1 MSPAKKTPRIGM
13 ISLGCAKNLVD
24 AEVMLGSAKSEGFE
38 ITRDPAEADILVVN
52 TCGFIDS
59 AKQESID
66 AILEANRQ
74 RNEIRPEAKLVVSGC
89 LSQRYS
95 GDLAAE
101 LPEVDAFIGLDQVPE
116 AGAIFRRVLDR
127 EPNGVLNLVTPK
139 SRYIPDFATPRF
151 RLTPSHSAYVKI
163 AEGCNHP
170 CSFCVIPQ
178 MRGRHRSRPLDS
190 VVREIRSLVA
200 EGVKEINLISQD
212 TTYFGMDRWTDARPN
227 PRSKVDSSK
236 GESLASLLRELD
248 QIEGDFWV
256 RLLYTHPAHWSDEL
270 IETIGRSKHVVRY
283 VDIPLQHVSD
293 KMLGAMQRETDGAY
307 IRDLIKR
314 MRAGIPDLVIR
325 TTFIVGFPGET
336 EEDFTELLAFL
347 EETKFDRVG
356 VFKYSKEEGTKGAK
370 MEGHLSDEVK
380 ADRHARAML
389 LLQRLSKQRG
399 EAFVGRKLRVLVE
412 SPGVA
417 RSTGDAMEID
427 GIVKVP
433 KKLAIGQFAEVTVTG
448 AEEYDLIAK

>member
-1 MSPAKKTPRIGM
+1 VSFI
-13 ISLGCAKNLVD
+13 
-24 AEVMLGSAKSEGFE
+24 EGRSTF
-38 ITRDPAEADILVVN
+38 IT
-52 TCGFIDS
+52 
-59 AKQESID
+59 
-66 AILEANRQ
+66 
-74 RNEIRPEAKLVVSGC
+74 
-89 LSQRYS
+89 
-95 GDLAAE
+95 
-101 LPEVDAFIGLDQVPE
+101 
-116 AGAIFRRVLDR
+116 
-127 EPNGVLNLVTPK
+127 
-139 SRYIPDFATPRF
+139 DFDTPRF
-151 RLTPSHSAYVKI
+151 RLKPKHFAYVKI

-170 CSFCVIPQ
+170 CTFCIIPQ
-178 MRGRHRSRPLDS
+178 IRGRHRSRTVAS
-190 VVREIRSLVA
+190 VVAEARQLVA

-212 TTYFGMDRWTDARPN
+212 TTYFGMDRWTEARPN

-248 QIEGDFWV
+248 QIEGDFWI

-270 IETIGRSKHVVRY
+270 IETIGQSKHVVRY

-307 IRDLIKR
+307 IRDLINR
-314 MRAGIPDLVIR
+314 MRAGIPELVIR

-347 EETKFDRVG
+347 EQTRFDRVG

-370 MEGHLSDEVK
+370 MEGHLTDEVK
-380 ADRHARAML
+380 ADRYARAML

-412 SPGVA
+412 SPGIA
-417 RSTGDAMEID
+417 RSVGDAMEID
-427 GIVKVP
+427 GVVKVP
-433 KKLAIGQFAEVTVTG
+433 KKLPIGEFAEVTVTG

>member
-1 MSPAKKTPRIGM
+1 MTEFLAKTTT
-13 ISLGCAKNLVD
+13 
-24 AEVMLGSAKSEGFE
+24 F
-38 ITRDPAEADILVVN
+38 
-52 TCGFIDS
+52 
-59 AKQESID
+59 
-66 AILEANRQ
+66 
-74 RNEIRPEAKLVVSGC
+74 
-89 LSQRYS
+89 
-95 GDLAAE
+95 
-101 LPEVDAFIGLDQVPE
+101 
-116 AGAIFRRVLDR
+116 
-127 EPNGVLNLVTPK
+127 
-139 SRYIPDFATPRF
+139 IPDFDTPRF
-151 RLTPSHSAYVKI
+151 RLTPRHSAYIKI

-170 CSFCVIPQ
+170 CTFCIIPRI
-178 MRGRHRSRPLDS
+178 RGRHRSRTVES
-190 VVREIRSLVA
+190 VVKEARQLVA

-212 TTYFGMDRWTDARPN
+212 TTYFGMDRWTEARPN

>member
-1 MSPAKKTPRIGM
+1 MLSAMRRHTTRADTEELLGKLRDRVPGM
-13 ISLGCAKNLVD
+13 A
-24 AEVMLGSAKSEGFE
+24 
-38 ITRDPAEADILVVN
+38 
-52 TCGFIDS
+52 
-59 AKQESID
+59 
-66 AILEANRQ
+66 
-74 RNEIRPEAKLVVSGC
+74 
-89 LSQRYS
+89 
-95 GDLAAE
+95 
-101 LPEVDAFIGLDQVPE
+101 
-116 AGAIFRRVLDR
+116 
-127 EPNGVLNLVTPK
+127 
-139 SRYIPDFATPRF
+139 
-151 RLTPSHSAYVKI
+151 
-163 AEGCNHP
+163 
-170 CSFCVIPQ
+170 
-178 MRGRHRSRPLDS
+178 
-190 VVREIRSLVA
+190 
-200 EGVKEINLISQD
+200 
-212 TTYFGMDRWTDARPN
+212 
-227 PRSKVDSSK
+227 
-236 GESLASLLRELD
+236 
-248 QIEGDFWV
+248 
-256 RLLYTHPAHWSDEL
+256 
-270 IETIGRSKHVVRY
+270 
-283 VDIPLQHVSD
+283 
-293 KMLGAMQRETDGAY
+293 
-307 IRDLIKR
+307 
-314 MRAGIPDLVIR
+314 IR